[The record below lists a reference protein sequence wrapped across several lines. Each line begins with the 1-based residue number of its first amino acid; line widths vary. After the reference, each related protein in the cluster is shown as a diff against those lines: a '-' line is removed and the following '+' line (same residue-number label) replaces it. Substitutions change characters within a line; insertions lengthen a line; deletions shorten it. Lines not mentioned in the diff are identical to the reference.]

1 MTLRGGRCKVG
12 GMSRRGLIIRALI
25 FGPLF
30 IYFGFAAIQKCRLE
44 QQTADDAAK
53 RDAEIRQNSKTIDL
67 PNGKSMQVIELTP
80 EEAAAKYGY
89 KPPEIGP
96 AKTPA
101 EPAKAPEEVKAPEAK
116 APEAKAPEAKAN

>member
-1 MTLRGGRCKVG
+1 
-12 GMSRRGLIIRALI
+12 MSRRGLLIRVLI

-30 IYFGFAAIQKCRLE
+30 VYFGFAAIQKCRLE
-44 QQTADDAAK
+44 QQTAEDTAK
-53 RDAEIRQNSKTIDL
+53 RDAEIKQNTKTIDL

-96 AKTPA
+96 AKTPEA
-101 EPAKAPEEVKAPEAK
+101 KAPEPAKAPEEVKAPDVK
-116 APEAKAPEAKAN
+116 APDAKAN